1 MHNLESKRKT
11 MYLKSLRKEIFM
23 PLIEKIGKIR
33 RIRKILCI
41 LTSAAVTAGILSTFS
56 AFSAF
61 SIFSANADAGYTLKI
76 CEQVR
81 NDQTGTN
88 TRISGSKISV
98 SQVAQIK
105 STGGYEASNGYESL
119 NINMNDLGDTEKQI
133 ATAKKLSSVSP
144 ARSITRIT
152 AENGEAIFSGLEK
165 GIYLV
170 REVGKTGDAKEYTAV
185 KPYLVSVP
193 EKDGQLVTTVC
204 PKVTKLSEI
213 SKKKQNGRD
222 VKKEQKKAKKDNGKQ
237 IAVPTGDLTNIALY
251 LLSAFAGAF
260 VVALTASRIS
270 KRKERSC

>member
-1 MHNLESKRKT
+1 
-11 MYLKSLRKEIFM
+11 M
-23 PLIEKIGKIR
+23 PLIRK
-33 RIRKILCI
+33 IRKILCI
-41 LTSAAVTAGILSTFS
+41 LTSAAVTAGILSTFSAFS

-88 TRISGSKISV
+88 TRISGSRISV

-144 ARSITRIT
+144 SRNITRIT

-170 REVGKTGDAKEYTAV
+170 REAGKTGDAKEYTDV

-193 EKDGQLVTTVC
+193 EKDGQLETTVC

-222 VKKEQKKAKKDNGKQ
+222 VKKEQKKAKKDNGRQ
-237 IAVPTGDLTNIALY
+237 IAVSTGDLTNIALY
-251 LLSAFAGAF
+251 LLSSFAGAF